1 MMHKILVVD
10 DEEALVKGIEMNLK
24 REGYDVLAAY
34 EGEGAIKAAVKHN
47 PHLIVLDVMLP
58 GMSGIEVCQEIRK
71 KELDTRIIML
81 SAKNDEIDRVVGLEV
96 GADDYIA
103 KPFSMRELQAL
114 IRARL
119 RYRSAACCDS
129 VATLNFGDVALDFE
143 KCRATKAGKPL
154 DLTPREFEIL
164 QCLVRHKGQVVTR
177 EQLRAKVWGNDVY
190 TTVRT
195 VDNHILRLRKKLESN
210 PANPQYILSVYGGGY
225 KFVA

>member
-1 MMHKILVVD
+1 MHRILVVD

-24 REGYDVLAAY
+24 REGYDVLTAY
-34 EGEGAIKAAVKHN
+34 EGEEAVRAAVKHN
-47 PHLIVLDVMLP
+47 PHLIVLDVMMP
-58 GMSGIEVCQEIRK
+58 GMSGIEVCQAIRK
-71 KELDTRIIML
+71 KELDTRIIMV
-81 SAKNDEIDRVVGLEV
+81 SAKSDEIDRVVGLEV

-119 RYRSAACCDS
+119 RYRSAACES
-129 VATLNFGDVALDFE
+129 VTTLNFGDVTMDFE

-154 DLTPREFEIL
+154 GLTPREFEIL
-164 QCLVRHKGQVVTR
+164 QCLMQHKGQVVTR
-177 EQLRAKVWGNDVY
+177 EQLRTKVWGNDIY

-195 VDNHILRLRKKLESN
+195 VDNHILKLRKKVESN

>member
-1 MMHKILVVD
+1 MHRILVVD

-24 REGYDVLAAY
+24 REGYDVFKAY
-34 EGEGAIKAAVKHN
+34 EGESAVKAAVKHN
-47 PHLIVLDVMLP
+47 PHLVVLDLMMP
-58 GMSGIEVCQEIRK
+58 GMSGIEVCQAIRK

-81 SAKNDEIDRVVGLEV
+81 SAKSDEIDRVVGLEV
-96 GADDYIA
+96 GADDYVA

-119 RYRSAACCDS
+119 RYRSAAACDS
-129 VATLNFGDVALDFE
+129 VATFNFGDVAMDFE
-143 KCRATKAGKPL
+143 KCRATKANEPL

-164 QCLVRHKGQVVTR
+164 QYLVRYKGQVVTR
-177 EQLRAKVWGNDVY
+177 EQLRTKVWGNDVF

-195 VDNHILRLRKKLESN
+195 VDNHILRLRKKLESD
-210 PANPQYILSVYGGGY
+210 PASPQHILSVYGGGY